1 MQYNDKLQI
10 TTSNAINSVISSYQH
25 NVTAGL
31 RCLMNTAVMLH
42 KTHAP
47 MSPVTANR
55 INIKTTAISS
65 IVIRE
70 MNSISVEILSHD
82 AMLERY
88 TL

>member
-1 MQYNDKLQI
+1 MSDEHGGHI
-10 TTSNAINSVISSYQH
+10 TQNPRAN
-25 NVTAGL
+25 
-31 RCLMNTAVMLH
+31 
-42 KTHAP
+42 
-47 MSPVTANR
+47 VTANR

-82 AMLERY
+82 AMLQRY

>member
-1 MQYNDKLQI
+1 MSDEHGGHI
-10 TTSNAINSVISSYQH
+10 TQNPRTN
-25 NVTAGL
+25 
-31 RCLMNTAVMLH
+31 
-42 KTHAP
+42 
-47 MSPVTANR
+47 VTANR

-88 TL
+88 TLWVKNKTLYSYP

>member
-1 MQYNDKLQI
+1 MSDEHGGHI
-10 TTSNAINSVISSYQH
+10 TQNPRTN
-25 NVTAGL
+25 
-31 RCLMNTAVMLH
+31 
-42 KTHAP
+42 
-47 MSPVTANR
+47 VTANR